1 MGMTDRGKRLRVTW
15 KVYNGVQRRCP
26 SHSVTSLLKQ
36 RIWMWLEQAARLE
49 SLLVDSLP
57 Y

>member
-1 MGMTDRGKRLRVTW
+1 MADRGKRLQVTW